1 MDIAVECRTRFLRVL
16 DYRALLRVESK
27 TRRNGFIKWSTPIS
41 GSAFQSTRESE
52 STRHCNRI
60 HVEIAFES
68 THTLATGLDSVRET
82 IATAFELQTNEADQ
96 RFHKTM
102 DGQKQ
107 ISTRLSSQ
115 VHTLCHGGLLWK
127 RSTREESENKS
138 ETNRSVDNRRLSF
151 VLFDAFFFRT
161 ARVKGVRSV
170 RRGLDF

>member
-1 MDIAVECRTRFLRVL
+1 M
-16 DYRALLRVESK
+16 
-27 TRRNGFIKWSTPIS
+27 
-41 GSAFQSTRESE
+41 
-52 STRHCNRI
+52 
-60 HVEIAFES
+60 EIAFES

-151 VLFDAFFFRT
+151 VLFDAFVCER
-161 ARVKGVRSV
+161 RVSRASVRSDV
-170 RRGLDF
+170 VWIFERRREADNRSVHLN